1 MAGSHGGCGNL
12 VENAEVG
19 GCVGCAGC
27 VRDFQNKFYYI
38 LISPPVKHLKDSG
51 HTWYKLG
58 VSEADIMI
66 YYTLG

>member
-38 LISPPVKHLKDSG
+38 LISPPIKHLKD
-51 HTWYKLG
+51 TK
-58 VSEADIMI
+58 
-66 YYTLG
+66 T